1 MALSRVK
8 KYEELRKSIELEQID
23 ENSNKT
29 TFENE
34 SSELLKVFDSTVF
47 KRSDI
52 QDEMQAKR
60 KKTSSVTSHQGNDEI
75 PVKTKDS
82 FTNEYLDDFMKEV
95 REYNIK
101 KGNRDFE
108 DTEVDI
114 LHQLHPLA
122 RQKRARYVEEIKDEV
137 SKQEKEMIALEV
149 ASLLDDVDMIDDQV
163 VEEVINEIKEEQ
175 VEEIT
180 SDDEAAQTTIENKVV
195 EEKKEY
201 IDETKINLLNREEL
215 EEVKDQ
221 IEEVKEQSKDNHE
234 RLLDE
239 TLQMKKQLTNYE
251 EELNDLSKGVVKTN
265 KLLNFI
271 FFFLVLLFLCLVGYL
286 AYLIYTAGGF

>member
-8 KYEELRKSIELEQID
+8 RYEELRKSIELEQID
-23 ENSNKT
+23 DTKT
-29 TFENE
+29 TTVETQT
-34 SSELLKVFDSTVF
+34 SEILKAFDSTVF

-52 QDEMQAKR
+52 QDEIQAKR
-60 KKTSSVTSHQGNDEI
+60 KKTIASSHQGIDLTQ
-75 PVKTKDS
+75 VKKKDS

-95 REYNIK
+95 KEYNIK

-108 DTEVDI
+108 DTDVDI
-114 LHQLHPLA
+114 LYQLHPSS
-122 RQKRARYVEEIKDEV
+122 RQKRAKYVEEIKDEV
-137 SKQEKEMIALEV
+137 NKQENEMIALEV
-149 ASLLDDVDMIDDQV
+149 ASLLDDVENIHEDVLD
-163 VEEVINEIKEEQ
+163 EVFEEIKQEQQEEK
-175 VEEIT
+175 VEIE
-180 SDDEAAQTTIENKVV
+180 ENQKTIESNVVV
-195 EEKKEY
+195 EEKQEY

-215 EEVKDQ
+215 EVVKDQ

-265 KLLNFI
+265 RLLNFI
-271 FFFLVLLFLCLVGYL
+271 FFFLIFIFLGLTGYL
-286 AYLIYTAGGF
+286 GYLIYQAGGF